1 MFARLVSAVFWVFV
15 AATALLLFPVAL
27 VLWCLTA
34 WWDRRR
40 VVLHQFTCFWASL
53 YTWCNP
59 LWHVQ
64 VQGREHIAAGT
75 AYIMIANH
83 SSVADIFVLHR
94 LFRHFKWVSKA
105 ENFRVPCI
113 GWNMRLNRYI
123 ALRRGDRASVMA
135 MLAACRENLAAG
147 SSVMMFP
154 EGTRSKTAEL
164 RPFKAGAFELAKELK
179 VPLLPIVVSG
189 TRRALPKHGLLC
201 GRARMLV
208 RILPPAQ
215 PSSLAVMSPLEAA
228 DHIRNLFVQEL
239 ASLAPSAAGRQ

>member
-1 MFARLVSAVFWVFV
+1 MFAFVVSVAFWLFV
-15 AATALLLFPVAL
+15 VATSLLLFPVAL
-27 VLWCLTA
+27 LLWSLTA

-40 VVLHQFTCFWASL
+40 VAVHQFTCFWASL

-59 LWHVQ
+59 LWRVQ
-64 VQGREHIAAGT
+64 VQGREHMAAGK

-83 SSVADIFVLHR
+83 SSSADIFVLHR

-123 ALRRGDRASVMA
+123 ALRRGDKESVMA
-135 MLAACRENLAAG
+135 MLQACRDNLAAG

-179 VPLLPIVVSG
+179 VPLLPIVLIG

-208 RILPPAQ
+208 RILPPVHPAA
-215 PSSLAVMSPLEAA
+215 LAELSPLAAA
-228 DHIRNLFVQEL
+228 DQVRALFVEQL
-239 ASLAPSAAGRQ
+239 SQPAQ